1 MKVKDAMSKVPVFCR
16 PHTNLGAAVE
26 ILLERNCGILP
37 IVDAKRHV
45 VGVMTDRDIAIALG
59 TRNRPAGEISAAEVA
74 TPKVQTCKPTD
85 DVSWALDIM
94 AENKVRR
101 LVVVNDENQLEGI
114 LSMDDVVLF
123 AETQATGKA
132 DISADDVLRT
142 LKGLYSPQLA
152 ARAASTAR

>member
-1 MKVKDAMSKVPVFCR
+1 MKVKDAMSKAPVFCS
-16 PHTNLGAAVE
+16 PETNLGAAVE
-26 ILLERNCGILP
+26 ILLQRNCGILP
-37 IVDAKRHV
+37 LVDAKRKV

-59 TRNRPAGEISAAEVA
+59 TRNRLAGEIAAAEVA

-85 DVSWALDIM
+85 DVRWALDIM

-101 LVVVNDENQLEGI
+101 LVVVNDQNQLEGI
-114 LSMDDVVLF
+114 LSMDDVVLY
-123 AETQATGKA
+123 AETQTTGKP

-152 ARAASTAR
+152 VRAAGAQD